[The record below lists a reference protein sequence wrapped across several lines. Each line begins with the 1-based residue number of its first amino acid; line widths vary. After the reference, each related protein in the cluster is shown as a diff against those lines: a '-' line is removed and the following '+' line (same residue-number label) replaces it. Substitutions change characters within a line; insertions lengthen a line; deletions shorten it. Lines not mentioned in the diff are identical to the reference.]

1 MSPLAASAHYLGH
14 LKAAWDAANPETP
27 LSGQEVVLTV
37 PASFDAAAR
46 ELTVEAAAQ
55 IGLQDNLRLLEEPQ
69 AALYAWL
76 ADKGDAWRDE
86 LNVGDTILVCDIGGG
101 TTDFSLISVQEEDG
115 VLQLE
120 RIAVGDHILL
130 GGDNMDLALAYGS
143 QQSLS
148 KMGNAWTTGRCVA
161 WSTAAVKPKRRC
173 SPTRAAIPFHSRLQ
187 AEGASSWVAPPEPNS
202 PALSW
207 RPRFWRGFFP
217 QLRRR
222 MSYSYRAVWVSRPWV
237 FPMQAMQP

>member
-1 MSPLAASAHYLGH
+1 MVPLPALGGIAEEVIGTYARKQGAATPGRLISSAKSWLSYSGVDRRSDILPWEAPEGVPKMSPLAASAHYLGH

-76 ADKGDAWRDE
+76 ADKGDTWRDE

-120 RIAVGDHILL
+120 RIAVGDHIFARWRQHGPRPCVRRL
-130 GGDNMDLALAYGS
+130 S
-143 QQSLS
+143 Q
-148 KMGNAWTTGRCVA
+148 A
-161 WSTAAVKPKRRC
+161 
-173 SPTRAAIPFHSRLQ
+173 
-187 AEGASSWVAPPEPNS
+187 
-202 PALSW
+202 
-207 RPRFWRGFFP
+207 
-217 QLRRR
+217 
-222 MSYSYRAVWVSRPWV
+222 
-237 FPMQAMQP
+237 